1 MKYLLLICADPSIEV
16 SADEGTAVPW
26 AEEMDRRRVR
36 LEGHALRPASEGRS
50 VRVRD
55 GRVLVGDGPFVETK
69 EQVGGFDILECAS
82 LEEAVEVAAEHPA
95 ARFGTVEVRAFQADH
110 AVTGATTEVLVRV
123 GNSPEEVWELIT
135 DVSRIGEWSPECTGT
150 TWLDDGDGL
159 AVGRRFEGRNRFPNG
174 QTGVVTCE
182 VTEVEPGRRFAWAVL
197 DGQGWRASLWSY
209 DLTPDSGQTII
220 KHTFV
225 HAYGNSGLRQAVLNN
240 PGDASAIIEGRL
252 AQLRTHMTETI
263 RAMTK
268 TEAD

>member
-16 SADEGTAVPW
+16 SAEEGGAAEWV
-26 AEEMDRRRVR
+26 EEMDRRRVR

-82 LEEAVEVAAEHPA
+82 LEEAVEVAAKHPA
-95 ARFGTVEVRAFQADH
+95 ARFGTVEVRAFQADY
-110 AVTGATTEVLVRV
+110 AVTGATTEVVVRV
-123 GNSPEEVWELIT
+123 DNSPEEMWELIT
-135 DVSRIGEWSPECTGT
+135 DVSRIGEWSPECTGA
-150 TWLDDGDGL
+150 TWLDDGDGP
-159 AVGRRFEGRNRFPNG
+159 AIGRRFEGRNRFPNG
-174 QTGVVTCE
+174 QTTSVTCE
-182 VTEVEPGRRFAWAVL
+182 VTEVEPGRRFAWAAL
-197 DGQGWRASLWSY
+197 DGEGWRASLWSY

-225 HAYGNSGLRQAVLNN
+225 HAYGNTGLRQAILNN
-240 PGDASAIIEGRL
+240 PGDASAILEERL
-252 AQLRTHMTETI
+252 ARLRANMTKTI